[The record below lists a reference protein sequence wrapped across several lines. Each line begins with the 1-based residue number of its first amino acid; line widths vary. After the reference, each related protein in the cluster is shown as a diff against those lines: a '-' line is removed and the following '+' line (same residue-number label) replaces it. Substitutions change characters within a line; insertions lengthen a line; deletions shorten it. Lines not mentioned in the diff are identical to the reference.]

1 MKKTAQVIADILA
14 GEGIEHVFG
23 VPGGEVAE
31 LIEAFRQAGIEFVQ
45 VKHESVAAF
54 IADVYGQITG
64 KPGVCLS
71 TVGPGATNLVS
82 GVANAYLDRSPVIAI
97 SAQVPRGF
105 QATLTHQVLDLDA
118 LFKPITKWNAQ
129 ITPDNVVDVL
139 ARAMKI
145 ATDERPGPVHL
156 TLPSDVA
163 SLPGQIGTGR
173 SWTLSTRLPSPSVPP
188 QQLRAVADMIVGSQA
203 PVMLV
208 GLTAHRARA
217 GEEIAKLAE
226 RLGTP
231 VISTP
236 KAKGTIS
243 EDHPLAV
250 AVVNMAGWKISME
263 MLKKADLFLAV
274 GFDPVELCAPWSF
287 PAPLI
292 HIDTVPNHD
301 QIYRSSME
309 VIGDI
314 KSILAGLLEI
324 IPDAPRWDAEVI
336 AAWKARIADAVC
348 PSGDSLT
355 PWYALETLR
364 GILPA
369 DGVLTVDVGAH
380 KQLAGQ
386 VWKADQPYTYFN
398 SNGLSSMG
406 YAFPAAIAAKL
417 TMPQRDV
424 VCITG
429 DGGFSMVLPDLETA
443 VRLGL
448 SFVTVVLNDDC
459 LSLIRIAQEGRGYP
473 ATGVT
478 SLPIDFAR
486 VAEGFGAKGI
496 TVHSREE
503 FAPAIEQALASE
515 GPVVVDVRVDSR
527 LYDAP
532 VRA

>member
-1 MKKTAQVIADILA
+1 MKKTTQVIAEILA
-14 GEGIEHVFG
+14 GQGIEYAFG

-97 SAQVPRGF
+97 SAQVPRGR
-105 QATLTHQVLDLDA
+105 QATFTHQVLDLDA
-118 LFKPITKWNAQ
+118 LFRPITKWNAQ

-139 ARAMKI
+139 SRAVAV

-163 SLPGQIGTGR
+163 SLPAQIGSGR
-173 SWTLSTRLPSPSVPP
+173 SWTPSDSLPSPSYSP
-188 QQLRAVADMIVGSQA
+188 QQLKAVADMIAKSRA
-203 PVMLV
+203 PVVLV
-208 GLTAHRARA
+208 GLTAHRMRA
-217 GEEIAKLAE
+217 GEGVTRLAE
-226 RLGTP
+226 RVGAP

-236 KAKGTIS
+236 KAKGTVP

-250 AVVNMAGWKISME
+250 AVVDMAGWKISMA
-263 MLKKADLFLAV
+263 MLEKADLFIAV

-292 HIDTVPNHD
+292 HIDTVPNCD
-301 QIYRSSME
+301 QIYRSSFE
-309 VIGDI
+309 VVGDVKDI
-314 KSILAGLLEI
+314 VAGLLDS
-324 IPDAPRWDAEVI
+324 IPEVPRWDATVI
-336 AAWKARIADAVC
+336 EGWKARIADAVC
-348 PSGDSLT
+348 PSNDGLT

-364 GILPA
+364 QILPA

-386 VWKADQPYTYFN
+386 VWKAYRPYTYFN

-406 YAFPAAIAAKL
+406 YGFPAAIAARL
-417 TMPQRDV
+417 TMPERDV

-448 SFVTVVLNDDC
+448 SFVTVVFNDDC
-459 LSLIRIAQEGRGYP
+459 LSLIRIAQEGRGFP
-473 ATGVT
+473 ATGVS
-478 SLPIDFAR
+478 SLPVDFAR
-486 VAEGFGAKGI
+486 VAEGFGAKGFRVR
-496 TVHSREE
+496 TREE
-503 FAPAIEQALASE
+503 FIPAIEQALASE
-515 GPVVVDVRVDSR
+515 GPVVVDVRLDSR